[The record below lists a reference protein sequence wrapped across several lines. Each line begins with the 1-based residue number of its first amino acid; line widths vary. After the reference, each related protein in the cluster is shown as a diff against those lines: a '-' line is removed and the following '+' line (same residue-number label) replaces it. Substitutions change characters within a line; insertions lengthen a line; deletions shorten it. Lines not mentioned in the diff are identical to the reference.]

1 MTTQM
6 IVRIDSR
13 LKTQMAKLA
22 GAEGTT
28 ASAVV
33 RQLVA
38 TYVREHD
45 PSAYIDE
52 LWKRIGKKLAAQGL
66 GPADAS
72 RLIRQVRAKKQ

>member
-6 IVRIDSR
+6 IVRIDPR
-13 LKTQMAKLA
+13 LKIKMAKLA

-33 RQLVA
+33 RQLVE

-45 PSAYIDE
+45 TAGYINE
-52 LWKRIGKKLAAQGL
+52 LWNRIGKKLSDRGVKAS
-66 GPADAS
+66 DAS
-72 RLIRQVRAKKQ
+72 RLIREVRAKKK